1 MTFEHY
7 RDFVGQ
13 VEDSNFCF
21 NTRNDLIEHLWLSKA
36 NVHSDGYKSM
46 NKFYLAIQVAI
57 NVLLTIFLL
66 DPSNFRTNLLYTIA
80 NMFPLN
86 QKMIISKHRCKLW
99 SLMMTW
105 TELECA
111 GAYIW

>member
-13 VEDSNFCF
+13 VENSNFCF

-46 NKFYLAIQVAI
+46 NKFYFGYSSSNQCALDY
-57 NVLLTIFLL
+57 LLVGSF
-66 DPSNFRTNLLYTIA
+66 
-80 NMFPLN
+80 
-86 QKMIISKHRCKLW
+86 
-99 SLMMTW
+99 
-105 TELECA
+105 
-111 GAYIW
+111 